1 MRLYLNALLATIL
14 LFIAFKSVDG
24 AERTKE
30 MALAT
35 DVGEVVLT
43 VEPCPLK
50 NEYGF
55 EYYGYA
61 TEKGA
66 PDHIACWNAD
76 DQIVQIWF
84 INEKIIATYKK
95 SLFKP
100 RVEI

>member
-1 MRLYLNALLATIL
+1 MKLLTALLLISST
-14 LFIAFKSVDG
+14 AFAGSAV
-24 AERTKE
+24 KE

-43 VEPCPLK
+43 VEDCPIK

-55 EYYGYA
+55 EFYGYA
-61 TEKGA
+61 TEKGQ

-76 DQIVQIWF
+76 DQIVQMWF

-95 SLFKP
+95 TLFKP
-100 RVEI
+100 RMTL